1 MTHWWFGRMRLAS
14 QIMSSEKKK
23 SEEIKRPFFVGQRLA
38 RLTTFLSNRE
48 LQGACGDEDAHGAP
62 ASCQQGAPVLK
73 TRAFL
78 LSTEIG

>member
-1 MTHWWFGRMRLAS
+1 MRWWFGRMRLAS
-14 QIMSSEKKK
+14 LIMSSEKKK
-23 SEEIKRPFFVGQRLA
+23 FSEEIKKPFFLGQRLA

-48 LQGACGDEDAHGAP
+48 LQGAGGDEDAHGAP

-73 TRAFL
+73 TRASL